1 MLTGVEIKVRPSS
14 AGGLR
19 AAAADSSK
27 PTVWRWQERFIAS
40 RQRGYQK
47 VGTDHQQTD

>member
-1 MLTGVEIKVRPSS
+1 MLTGVEIKGRPTG

-19 AAAADSSK
+19 RLRSEAGSSK
-27 PTVWRWQERFIAS
+27 PTGRRWQERFIAS

-47 VGTDHQQTD
+47 IRTDH